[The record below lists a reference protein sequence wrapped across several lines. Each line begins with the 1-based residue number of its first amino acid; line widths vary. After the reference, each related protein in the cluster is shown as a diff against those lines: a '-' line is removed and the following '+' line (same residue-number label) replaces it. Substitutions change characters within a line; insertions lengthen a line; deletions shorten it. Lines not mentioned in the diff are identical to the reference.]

1 VYRVAFRML
10 RSEADAQDAT
20 QEAFVRAWRGLG
32 RFRGDSTLSTWLHR
46 IVTRRCLDAIASRP
60 PVGELRTDAGA
71 AGDPVDAAEQRDRLR
86 AGTRAISELPRHQRT
101 ALVRREFEGLSYDE
115 LARALDTSVPA
126 VKGRIHRARLTVVEQ
141 TAAW

>member
-60 PVGELRTDAGA
+60 PVGELETDSGA
-71 AGDPVDAAEQRDRLR
+71 AGDPVDTAEQRDRLR
-86 AGTRAISELPRHQRT
+86 AVTRAISELPCHQRT

>member
-60 PVGELRTDAGA
+60 PVGELATDSGA

-86 AGTRAISELPRHQRT
+86 AVTRAISELPRHQRT